1 MNQNKLLWLGL
12 EMVCLCA
19 EGAIPE
25 EIVEP
30 KLVSICSDIENILFW
45 FPRMNLEVRSF
56 QLATETEGKPQ
67 YKELLQQKTLANIHY
82 KYLTTFLI
90 VPKQQQNLVR

>member
-1 MNQNKLLWLGL
+1 
-12 EMVCLCA
+12 MVCLCA
-19 EGAIPE
+19 EGEVGAIPE

-30 KLVSICSDIENILFW
+30 KLVSICSDVDNRLFW
-45 FPRMNLEVRSF
+45 FPRMNLEVCSF

-67 YKELLQQKTLANIHY
+67 YKERSQQKTLVNIHY

-90 VPKQQQNLVR
+90 VPKQ